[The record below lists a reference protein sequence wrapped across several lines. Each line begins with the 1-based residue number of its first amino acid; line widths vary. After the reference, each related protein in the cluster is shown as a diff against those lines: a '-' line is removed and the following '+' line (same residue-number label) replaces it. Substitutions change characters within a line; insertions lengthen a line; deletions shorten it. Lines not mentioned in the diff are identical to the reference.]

1 MTGRRKRDWVWGRTQ
16 KERNRRW
23 ERWKR
28 EAIAGAPDKDR
39 EWWRELL
46 EGMDPP
52 TEEDERR
59 MRDVRKLVEK
69 AFGHQRRCLRRGVGG
84 GPSRKRR
91 AR

>member
-46 EGMDPP
+46 GGMDPP
-52 TEEDERR
+52 TEEDERALR
-59 MRDVRKLVEK
+59 ETGDVIERASGSTTRRLRK
-69 AFGHQRRCLRRGVGG
+69 GTGN